1 MSTREF
7 LDVDPATLHVPG
19 SRRAG
24 ADPYKLQRQIAKH
37 GSSIAGMPPIQV
49 SRGTDGEL
57 VINDGVTRATR
68 AARYQPGVLVPV
80 EVIDTLPIPGGQFP
94 TIGDL
99 L

>member
-1 MSTREF
+1 MSAREF
-7 LDVDPATLHVPG
+7 LDVDPATLHVPS
-19 SRRAG
+19 SRRDG

-37 GSSIAGMPPIQV
+37 GKSIAGMPPIEV

-57 VINDGVTRATR
+57 IINNGVTRATR
-68 AARYQPGVLVPV
+68 AARLLPGQFVPV
-80 EVIDTLPIPGGQFP
+80 EVIDRLPIPGRRFP

>member
-1 MSTREF
+1 MKDREF
-7 LDVDPATLHVPG
+7 LEVDPVGLRVPG
-19 SRRAG
+19 SHRDG

-37 GSSIAGMPPIQV
+37 GTSIAGMPRIEV

-57 VINDGVTRATR
+57 VINDGVTKATR
-68 AARYQPGVLVPV
+68 AARSLPGVLVPV
-80 EVIDTLPIPGGQFP
+80 EVIDTLPIPGAQFP

>member
-1 MSTREF
+1 M
-7 LDVDPATLHVPG
+7 PG
-19 SRRAG
+19 GRLSG

-37 GSSIAGMPPIQV
+37 GTSIVGMRPIEV

-68 AARYQPGVLVPV
+68 VAQFLPGLLLTV
-80 EVIDTLPIPGGQFP
+80 EVIDTLPIPGAKFP
-94 TIGDL
+94 TIGEL